1 MRHAFTRQHLSAL
14 FSALIMPLGQHASL
28 APPMKFERELIVWNV
43 GQGQWASLVTEESCR
58 HFDIGGE
65 FAPWMAITALCA
77 SRHNE
82 VYLSHWDLDHVDFLW
97 RAAYRL
103 KDFCLHSPPPAPHK
117 KQVLEARSESIARC
131 TPDKA
136 LASTGTVAPTT
147 GLETKS
153 MVKVLKPHLYDASSA
168 AANELSR
175 VIVAEKRVLVP
186 GDSTMRAERSW
197 LDEIPSP
204 DGIRVLILGHHGSR
218 TSTSD
223 QLLKS
228 LPLLRQAV
236 ASSRESRYGHPHRE
250 VRLRLL
256 QYKIALLKTEDWGNI
271 HFELGQEK
279 RIDRGRRSRRS
290 IGVDEVSCMKRL
302 RPYKAYIPY
311 SNCERPAHSK
321 HSHRKH

>member
-1 MRHAFTRQHLSAL
+1 MKADFTRLQRRNAVSAAL
-14 FSALIMPLGQHASL
+14 LAALIMPLGWRPPAT
-28 APPMKFERELIVWNV
+28 PPMPFRRELIVWNV
-43 GQGQWASLVTEESCR
+43 GQGQWTSLVTEESCR

-65 FAPWMAITALCA
+65 FAPWMTITTLCA

-117 KQVLEARSESIARC
+117 KQILEARSESIARC
-131 TPDKA
+131 T
-136 LASTGTVAPTT
+136 GTTTT
-147 GLETKS
+147 GLDTRS
-153 MVKVLKPHLYDASSA
+153 MVKVLEPHLYDASSA
-168 AANELSR
+168 QANELSR
-175 VIVAEKRVLVP
+175 VIVAEERVLVP
-186 GDSTMRAERSW
+186 GDSTVRAERSW
-197 LDEIPSP
+197 LEQIPNP
-204 DGIRVLILGHHGSR
+204 DDIRVLILGHHGSR

-271 HFELGQEK
+271 HFELRQEK
-279 RIDRGRRSRRS
+279 
-290 IGVDEVSCMKRL
+290 E
-302 RPYKAYIPY
+302 
-311 SNCERPAHSK
+311 ERPRPTLAK
-321 HSHRKH
+321 EHRRR